1 MTKFLSRSRR
11 ALIVGA
17 LAVAVLPI
25 AASAQARSPIRDCG
39 DLPGG
44 VGNASAITAQGVSCA
59 SARAVARVVPSKK
72 ACGAGKSCRVRGFTC
87 LIGQAGK
94 ELYLAHCESAGQ
106 THFVR
111 FEYGS

>member
-1 MTKFLSRSRR
+1 MTTFLSHSRR

-17 LAVAVLPI
+17 LAATVLST
-25 AASAQARSPIRDCG
+25 AASAEARSPIRDCG

-44 VGNASAITAQGVSCA
+44 AYAITAQGVSCA
-59 SARAVARVVPSKK
+59 SARAVARIVPSKK

>member
-1 MTKFLSRSRR
+1 M
-11 ALIVGA
+11 
-17 LAVAVLPI
+17 
-25 AASAQARSPIRDCG
+25 
-39 DLPGG
+39 
-44 VGNASAITAQGVSCA
+44 
-59 SARAVARVVPSKK
+59 VPSGQRTEMALTDGQSPRPKK

-94 ELYLAHCESAGQ
+94 ELYLVHCESANQ